1 MFNERLKV
9 TGSFTPPKLN
19 DSVKKRK
26 RAVRNKTVTTFKI
39 FCRTALCGIV
49 SAGAIYDVSYRNIP
63 SINFRQI
70 NGREKYKGWTD
81 RVAGRVGRITGI
93 ADN

>member
-9 TGSFTPPKLN
+9 TDSFTPRKWN

-26 RAVRNKTVTTFKI
+26 RAVRNKTRTIFKI
-39 FCRTALCGIV
+39 FCRTELSGIV
-49 SAGAIYDVSYRNIP
+49 SIGPIYDVSYRNIP

-70 NGREKYKGWTD
+70 NGREKYKGRTE
-81 RVAGRVGRITGI
+81 RVAGRGGENNWDRG
-93 ADN
+93 

>member
-9 TGSFTPPKLN
+9 TDSFTHRKWN

-26 RAVRNKTVTTFKI
+26 EPSGTKRGTIFKI
-39 FCRTALCGIV
+39 FCRTELCGIV
-49 SAGAIYDVSYRNIP
+49 STGAIYDVSYRNIP

-70 NGREKYKGWTD
+70 NGREKYKGRTE
-81 RVAGRVGRITGI
+81 RVAGRAGRITGI